1 MLFDTWESIGRM
13 VLIGSAAYI
22 SAILM
27 LRFSGSRT
35 LSKMNAFDFVLTIA
49 FGSTRSTILIDR
61 NVPLVT
67 GVCALALLVSL
78 QYVIAS
84 LAIRSDRFSRLIT
97 SKPVL
102 LAWAGQ
108 TLNPATRRERVTNED
123 ILAAL

>member
-13 VLIGSAAYI
+13 VLTGSAAYI
-22 SAILM
+22 FAILM

-35 LSKMNAFDFVLTIA
+35 LSKINAFDFVLTIA
-49 FGSTRSTILIDR
+49 FGSTLSTILIDR

-102 LAWAGQ
+102 LTWAGQ